1 MTIGLKHDG
10 IFKYFHPN
18 AVDMFDRCHDL
29 KAVCNALR
37 DPNIRIVESVLIIII
52 IIIIFIFMYL
62 V

>member
-10 IFKYFHPN
+10 IFKFFHPN
-18 AVDMFDRCHDL
+18 ALDMFDRCHDL

-37 DPNIRIVESVLIIII
+37 DPNIRIVESVLKNIIVLNI
-52 IIIIFIFMYL
+52 